1 MGTKTISISN
11 DAYER
16 LKRLKGSSNMSFSE
30 VIIKYTPPKKKLS
43 EIIMEIGPNPEL
55 ASAIEKASREMRKAK
70 LREYDMDADS

>member
-1 MGTKTISISN
+1 MGTKTISISD
-11 DAYER
+11 DAYDR

-30 VIIKYTPPKKKLS
+30 VIIKYTPAKKKLS

-55 ASAIEKASREMRKAK
+55 AGAIEKASREMRKAK